1 MKTLTVAALALG
13 FALTP
18 AMAQKKPAAKDTAPG
33 QQQTTPG
40 TAKDFAPGQ
49 NQKKPGNAKKS
60 APGQQNQ
67 KP

>member
-1 MKTLTVAALALG
+1 MKTLTVASLALG
-13 FALTP
+13 LAVTP
-18 AMAQKKPAAKDTAPG
+18 ALAQKKPAAKDAAPG
-33 QQQTTPG
+33 QLQTTPG

-49 NQKKPGNAKKS
+49 NQKKPGSAKKS